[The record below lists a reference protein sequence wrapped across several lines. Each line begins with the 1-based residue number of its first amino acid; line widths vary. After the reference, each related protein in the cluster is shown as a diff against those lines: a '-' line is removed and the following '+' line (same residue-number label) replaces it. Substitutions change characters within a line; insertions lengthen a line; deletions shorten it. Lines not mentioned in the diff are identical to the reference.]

1 MYKIHVE
8 NIRTRAYHG
17 CLDEEGVIGGD
28 YRTDVWIMIKD
39 GYSIKKDE
47 LDQTVDYGEVSE
59 IVFSEMKKRSKLIE
73 SVCERIVN
81 KVLSISS
88 NIRWVEVRVCKINPP
103 IDVDVQNV
111 SVVIK
116 KER

>member
-1 MYKIHVE
+1 MLF
-8 NIRTRAYHG
+8 R
-17 CLDEEGVIGGD
+17 
-28 YRTDVWIMIKD
+28 
-39 GYSIKKDE
+39 S
-47 LDQTVDYGEVSE
+47 VSHL
-59 IVFSEMKKRSKLIE
+59 VRVHHARSVKAE
-73 SVCERIVN
+73 QSVCERIVD

-88 NIRWVEVRVCKINPP
+88 NIRWVEVKVCKINPP

>member
-17 CLDEEGVIGGD
+17 CLDEEAVIGGD
-28 YRTDVWIMIKD
+28 YRTDVWIMLKE